1 MNDELKNDVV
11 NLLKTL
17 KQDAEMALD
26 GRWDKSDEGFDCQII
41 LINRILDKLKETL

>member
-26 GRWDKSDEGFDCQII
+26 GRWDKSDEGFDCQIF
-41 LINRILDKLKETL
+41 LINRNTFKHR